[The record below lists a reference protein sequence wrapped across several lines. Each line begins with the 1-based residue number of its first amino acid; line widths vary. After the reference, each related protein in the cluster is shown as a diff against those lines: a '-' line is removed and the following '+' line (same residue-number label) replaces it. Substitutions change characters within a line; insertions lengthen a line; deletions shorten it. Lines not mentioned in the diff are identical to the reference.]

1 MTLTRNNSKTS
12 KYYNAAS
19 KGRKTPDTKNKNN
32 YSFINKKKKKKSII
46 NSNINLDNDTSSLR
60 RPSVL
65 SNKSNKIS
73 ISKKNKNTETPIRKK
88 TPYKKS
94 IDNAKNLNLL

>member
-46 NSNINLDNDTSSLR
+46 NSNTNQDNDTSSLR

-65 SNKSNKIS
+65 SNKSNKI
-73 ISKKNKNTETPIRKK
+73 KKKK
-88 TPYKKS
+88 IMSFNQLIMKLKLKK
-94 IDNAKNLNLL
+94 